1 MYGIEDVILLIVSF
15 FHLFSG
21 ALPLLNSY
29 YGKPD
34 RVIHYSYILCN
45 GNEQLITSCNKI
57 IHSLEEG
64 RQIYNEAE
72 VAGVACNPASPTPEP
87 TEEVCLPKPVGTGDM
102 CVSGDI
108 QLDDENGML
117 EYCINGRWSVFCQL
131 THSEATVACRQLGH
145 VTYTCMQYV
154 CIYIHMY
161 LYMYRI

>member
-1 MYGIEDVILLIVSF
+1 MKQSDSLF
-15 FHLFSG
+15 FSFSG

-34 RVIHYSYILCN
+34 RAIHYSYILCN

-108 QLDDENGML
+108 QLDDENEML

-145 VTYTCMQYV
+145 ITYTCMQYV
-154 CIYIHMY
+154 RIYNYTYVFMY
-161 LYMYRI
+161 V